1 MKFKHVPLNLYLNF
15 KKSAEQFPDS
25 PIIFD
30 EAVGAFPELALETT
44 YQKTHQAI
52 VDKASLLSELGIKK
66 SDKVIIFKSSAF
78 DTYLLAVA
86 VSYLGAVPAMI
97 SYHLP
102 AETMDIL
109 AGRLGNPWLI
119 YDQVTDRTVNKMKNI
134 EDSKKLSV
142 SKFALEKPTQIAD
155 SQQLA
160 SDEIA
165 YLTHT
170 SGTTG
175 VPKLIA
181 HSANSMGWRWVL
193 QRTVM
198 DWMPD
203 KEEILAFHISP
214 VHSRFNI
221 GVSSAMTFGFGLMPL
236 NDLAK
241 DNLVNLFAKHQPY
254 AFETH
259 PNDFVRLANLAK

>member
-1 MKFKHVPLNLYLNF
+1 LYLNF

-86 VSYLGAVPAMI
+86 VSYLSAVPAMI

-109 AGRLGNPWLI
+109 A
-119 YDQVTDRTVNKMKNI
+119 DV
-134 EDSKKLSV
+134 
-142 SKFALEKPTQIAD
+142 
-155 SQQLA
+155 
-160 SDEIA
+160 
-165 YLTHT
+165 
-170 SGTTG
+170 
-175 VPKLIA
+175 
-181 HSANSMGWRWVL
+181 
-193 QRTVM
+193 
-198 DWMPD
+198 
-203 KEEILAFHISP
+203 
-214 VHSRFNI
+214 
-221 GVSSAMTFGFGLMPL
+221 
-236 NDLAK
+236 
-241 DNLVNLFAKHQPY
+241 
-254 AFETH
+254 
-259 PNDFVRLANLAK
+259 